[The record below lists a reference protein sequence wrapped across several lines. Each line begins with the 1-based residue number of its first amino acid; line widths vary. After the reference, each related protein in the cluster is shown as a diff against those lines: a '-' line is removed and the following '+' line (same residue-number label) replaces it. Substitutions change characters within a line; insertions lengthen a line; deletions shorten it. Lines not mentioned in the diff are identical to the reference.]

1 MTRHDDDNYSVSS
14 LGSSGSDRDGG
25 RLQDDLHPHSEVA
38 PTEDETSTKEEPH
51 ASISGT
57 ESTTTTKTWTPVSLH
72 RMVLLGYA
80 VLFIVIIVALE
91 VLNYLSNRNQG
102 LATVSENLYYLWKFG
117 LTFILIIIIAFWAH
131 VEYSSKLVMPWMV
144 LAKSGNGSSHGFTL
158 NYMTTTIP
166 EALFLSLKANHLPV
180 FLGVMGTL
188 LLRLLVIFSTGLL
201 TAEDKLMTHNETV
214 LVLDHF
220 NFSKAYGSAIVDDEL
235 VTLWATSNVNLSYPS
250 ATTSDFAT
258 QSVFISNSSMYEP
271 RTFDA
276 QFTYFLRPSNY
287 HSI

>member
-131 VEYSSKLVMPWMV
+131 VEYSSK
-144 LAKSGNGSSHGFTL
+144 S
-158 NYMTTTIP
+158 
-166 EALFLSLKANHLPV
+166 
-180 FLGVMGTL
+180 
-188 LLRLLVIFSTGLL
+188 
-201 TAEDKLMTHNETV
+201 
-214 LVLDHF
+214 F

-258 QSVFISNSSMYEP
+258 QSFFISNSSH
-271 RTFDA
+271 RTTTAFDVEVFEA
-276 QFTYFLRPSNY
+276 SLEDCLSFNAILPEDPEE
-287 HSI
+287 SIDSVAGNPPVEF